1 MKIKDAYIGM
11 LVKKYDDET
20 KIGHILDILQIY
32 KETELVV
39 KFGNG
44 EIETVLPELVNP
56 LT

>member
-1 MKIKDAYIGM
+1 M
-11 LVKKYDDET
+11 LTLVCSLKNMMMEQ
-20 KIGHILDILQIY
+20 ILDILQIY